1 MKVSKLEPRPEEG
14 RGDSNCST
22 MQNQMSPDNV
32 SGDANVSKTPLEKLH
47 KEDPGQQKEEE
58 KPGLHTEKPGL
69 YTEKPGLQKEKP
81 GLQKEKSGLQKVAD
95 AQQVRPLCPSPR
107 WVHG

>member
-1 MKVSKLEPRPEEG
+1 MNVTKLKKP
-14 RGDSNCST
+14 
-22 MQNQMSPDNV
+22 QPDDD
-32 SGDANVSKTPLEKLH
+32 SGDAYVAKPLKY
-47 KEDPGQQKEEE
+47 KEE
-58 KPGLHTEKPGL
+58 
-69 YTEKPGLQKEKP
+69 PGLQKEKP